1 MSRIKVTHAAPSA
14 ATMGWTASLSLS
26 CSVFLV
32 RQRLRPSSWRRSV
45 NHDLSVTAELIRAH
59 ARRLKLP
66 RLSKPFEGLGRQA
79 RESHWQHEDY
89 LRETLSAEEL
99 SRNEPVVRHRIR
111 SARFP
116 EMKTLDTFEFTAAD
130 GIDAAVVA
138 QLARCERIREARNL
152 IFAGPV
158 GTGKSHLAIALGIEA
173 AKRKHKVAFARA
185 ADLVRTLLE
194 ASDGRELGRMQRRF
208 ANIELLVV
216 DELGFVPFDRTGG
229 ELLFNLL
236 SDRHG
241 QRSVVI
247 TTNLSFSEWPRVF
260 GGDEKL
266 TAALLDRLAEAATII
281 STRGKSYRMRNR
293 KGHPKESPREKTEVT
308 PDQNAT
314 LKT

>member
-1 MSRIKVTHAAPSA
+1 M
-14 ATMGWTASLSLS
+14 
-26 CSVFLV
+26 
-32 RQRLRPSSWRRSV
+32 
-45 NHDLSVTAELIRAH
+45 
-59 ARRLKLP
+59 
-66 RLSKPFEGLGRQA
+66 
-79 RESHWQHEDY
+79 
-89 LRETLSAEEL
+89 
-99 SRNEPVVRHRIR
+99 
-111 SARFP
+111 
-116 EMKTLDTFEFTAAD
+116 
-130 GIDAAVVA
+130 
-138 QLARCERIREARNL
+138 
-152 IFAGPV
+152 
-158 GTGKSHLAIALGIEA
+158 
-173 AKRKHKVAFARA
+173 
-185 ADLVRTLLE
+185 RTLLE
-194 ASDGRELGRMQRRF
+194 ARDGRELGRMQRRF

-308 PDQNAT
+308 TDPNAT

>member
-1 MSRIKVTHAAPSA
+1 MN
-14 ATMGWTASLSLS
+14 
-26 CSVFLV
+26 
-32 RQRLRPSSWRRSV
+32 Q
-45 NHDLSVTAELIRAH
+45 DLKVTAELIRGH

-66 RLSKPFEGLGRQA
+66 GLSKSFESLGRQA
-79 RESHWQHEDY
+79 REGHWQHEEY
-89 LRETLSAEEL
+89 LRETLSSEEM
-99 SRNEPVVRHRIR
+99 SRNESVVRNRLR
-111 SARFP
+111 AARFP
-116 EMKTLDTFEFTAAD
+116 ELKTLDTFEFSAAD

-138 QLARCERIREARNL
+138 QLARCDWIREARNL

-158 GTGKSHLAIALGIEA
+158 GTGKSHLAIALGVEA
-173 AKRKHKVAFARA
+173 AKHKYKVAFVRA

-194 ASDGRELGRMQRRF
+194 ARDARELGRTQRRF
-208 ANIELLVV
+208 ANIDLLVV

-241 QRSVVI
+241 RRSVVI

-293 KGHPKESPREKTEVT
+293 KGQAKEPASEKMEAPGT
-308 PDQNAT
+308 QNRP
-314 LKT
+314 